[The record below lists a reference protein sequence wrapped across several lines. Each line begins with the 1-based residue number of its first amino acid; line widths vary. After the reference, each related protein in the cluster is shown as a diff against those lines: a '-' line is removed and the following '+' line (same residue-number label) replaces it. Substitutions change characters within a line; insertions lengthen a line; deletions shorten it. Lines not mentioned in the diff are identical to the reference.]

1 MGDEVEGLT
10 PEERQRLQRLLEEI
24 SNYQAA
30 AEILRQQITLSAA
43 SLSEIS
49 AEIETL
55 RALKELKLETEVLV
69 AIGPDS
75 FIPAKLP
82 PLDKV
87 VVGLGAGVAAERGV
101 DEAIEMLNARS
112 AEVEQA
118 MEQARQELDKLG
130 ERIEALRPEV
140 ERILEKARGK

>member
-1 MGDEVEGLT
+1 MVDGVEELT
-10 PEERQRLQRLLEEI
+10 PADRQRLQRLLEEI
-24 SNYQAA
+24 GNYQAA
-30 AEILRQQITLSAA
+30 AEIIRQQITLSAA
-43 SLSEIS
+43 SLSEIL

-75 FIPAKLP
+75 FVPARLA

-87 VVGLGAGVAAERGV
+87 IVGLGAGVAAERGV
-101 DEAIEMLNARS
+101 DEAINMLNARS

-118 MEQARQELDKLG
+118 MEQARQELEKLG
-130 ERIEALRPEV
+130 ERIESLKPEV
-140 ERILEKARGK
+140 ERILEKAKKK

>member
-1 MGDEVEGLT
+1 MSDEVEELT

-24 SNYQAA
+24 GNYQAA
-30 AEILRQQITLSAA
+30 AEILRQQIALSAA

-55 RALKELKLETEVLV
+55 RTLKELKLETEVLV

-75 FIPAKLP
+75 FVPAKLS

-101 DEAIEMLNARS
+101 DQAIEMLNARS
-112 AEVEQA
+112 AEVERA
-118 MEQARQELDKLG
+118 MEQARQELERLG

>member
-1 MGDEVEGLT
+1 MEGLT

>member
-1 MGDEVEGLT
+1 MSDEVEGLT

-24 SNYQAA
+24 GNYQAA
-30 AEILRQQITLSAA
+30 ADILRQQITLSAA

-112 AEVEQA
+112 VEVEQA